1 MNDIQIIYF
10 EHFLI
15 DLEIFFNNPSPNIAT
30 KEIFSL
36 QKYIFMEALNKLVCN
51 VEASLRLIFYHD
63 QTWIESEQS

>member
-1 MNDIQIIYF
+1 MISKLSISSIFDRF
-10 EHFLI
+10 S
-15 DLEIFFNNPSPNIAT
+15 DFFNNPSPNIAT